1 MDVIGE
7 PIRPLKMQAGNQ
19 WSKNNAGLKWSQPPF
34 LILEGRKKFVQADSE
49 GAGEKMGRVKV

>member
-1 MDVIGE
+1 
-7 PIRPLKMQAGNQ
+7 MQESGL
-19 WSKNNAGLKWSQPPF
+19 WSKNNAGLEWSQPSF